1 MPLHDDHGSGAI
13 FLLVG
18 PGGVGKNTLMQRV
31 MPRFAD
37 LHQVPTA
44 TTRAMRPGEMEGR
57 EHYFIDEPTFIAWRD
72 GGKLVEWEEVHPGK
86 WYGVVRDPLEAAFRA
101 GTFLIADVEMAGAQ
115 KVKAAF
121 PDHTVLIFIA
131 PPAEGDK
138 DALQVLEERMR
149 ARGEKEEG
157 IAKRMARAPREME
170 FSKQCQYIIVN
181 DDPDRATEELTQVIA
196 QERAARFLIEAGEQS

>member
-1 MPLHDDHGSGAI
+1 MATPHHDYGSGAI

-31 MPRFAD
+31 LPRFDD

-44 TTRAMRPGEMEGR
+44 TTRAMRQGEQEGR
-57 EHYFIDEPTFIAWRD
+57 EHYFIDEATFITWRD
-72 GGKLVEWEEVHPGK
+72 SDKLVEWEEVHPGK
-86 WYGVVRDPLEAAFRA
+86 WYGVVRAPLEEAFRA

-115 KVKAAF
+115 KVKAAY
-121 PDHTVLIFIA
+121 PDNTVLIFIA

-138 DALQVLEERMR
+138 NPLEVLEERMR

-157 IAKRMARAPREME
+157 IAKRMARAPREML
-170 FSKQCQYIIVN
+170 FSAQCDVIIVN
-181 DDPDRATEELTQVIA
+181 DIT
-196 QERAARFLIEAGEQS
+196 ERAADELAEYIRRQREARLVTQPE